1 MEVLNCQR
9 RPNLASS
16 NNIIDPQEIFLVR
29 THTRND
35 ICRDFRRRPPVNSDE
50 VGEDGAVGDV
60 VEHAANLPAVPVGA
74 EGLAVQLSEQIPRA
88 QLGCM
93 EQII

>member
-9 RPNLASS
+9 QPNLASS

-50 VGEDGAVGDV
+50 VGEDGAVGDS
-60 VEHAANLPAVPVGA
+60 VEQAANFPAVLVGA
-74 EGLAVQLSEQIPRA
+74 EGLPVQLREHSPRS
-88 QLGCM
+88 QFGCM
-93 EQII
+93 KQII